1 MACAQSPRFH
11 TISWHLISSIRVCSF
26 FLKAKLASKTPEIT
40 KKAPSLPLKPN
51 FSLRI
56 SQPITM
62 AIIGETYVH
71 VDGKKGLVFLIN
83 QKKRLLANIEATKIK
98 YNKIKFLYFPV
109 FYVCIVEANRLA
121 LLKSHR

>member
-1 MACAQSPRFH
+1 M
-11 TISWHLISSIRVCSF
+11 
-26 FLKAKLASKTPEIT
+26 ASKTPEIT

-71 VDGKKGLVFLIN
+71 VDGKKGLVFFDQPKEKAIG
-83 QKKRLLANIEATKIK
+83 K
-98 YNKIKFLYFPV
+98 Y
-109 FYVCIVEANRLA
+109 
-121 LLKSHR
+121 